1 MRAELRL
8 QPQAVLGHSYGLA
21 QGQGRPTWWGFT
33 PIRGVSGHHFPATKG
48 AGSHLMHMTPA
59 HWPTNHSSGLLPKGL
74 WKCRAACPYMC
85 LLAGGGLLVPG
96 AQQLLALQLKGFWV
110 QGRQL
115 QCGLSCS
122 AGPLSGGPWG
132 CPRVLNATV
141 VCSCFRK

>member
-1 MRAELRL
+1 
-8 QPQAVLGHSYGLA
+8 
-21 QGQGRPTWWGFT
+21 
-33 PIRGVSGHHFPATKG
+33 
-48 AGSHLMHMTPA
+48 MHMTPA

-74 WKCRAACPYMC
+74 WECRAACPYMC

-96 AQQLLALQLKGFWV
+96 AQQLLALQLLALQLKGFWV